1 MAASRSSEWTAP
13 VRACLAG
20 EDLDWL
26 GGACCSVALDLPTT
40 VSCIAGVPAPPAYLR
55 AVLRVLGVADPEG
68 HALRVRTAAPIASG
82 LSTSTS
88 LIVALVRACLE
99 LRGDDDP
106 GPAALAR
113 MAYEIEFAFENGG
126 GMDQLAI
133 IEGGALLLDGMPTGL
148 PRIMARAPWP
158 AEIGLVVI
166 ASRQPKS
173 THDHVRRVRD
183 QLAANDSDLAIYR
196 RAAGDAATRAWGG
209 VVRADLTTLSAAV
222 NDAHATMRDQQ
233 RMSTALLE
241 ELRDAALAVGFA
253 GVKVTG
259 AGGGGAL
266 IALAPA
272 AATPELVER
281 LRGTLRPQHADAD
294 VLHVAATRPARDV

>member
-1 MAASRSSEWTAP
+1 M
-13 VRACLAG
+13 RACLAG

-26 GGACCSVALDLPTT
+26 GGACCCVALELPTT
-40 VSCIAGVPAPPAYLR
+40 VSLTAGAPAPPAYLG
-55 AVLRVLGVADPEG
+55 AVLRSLDIADPERY
-68 HALRVRTAAPIASG
+68 ALRVRATAPIASG

-88 LIVALVRACLE
+88 LIVALLRACLA
-99 LRGDDDP
+99 LRGDADP
-106 GPAALAR
+106 GSLALAR

-133 IEGGALLLDGMPTGL
+133 IEGGALLLDGVPTGL
-148 PRIMARAPWP
+148 PRIVARAAWP

-173 THDHVRRVRD
+173 THDHIRHVRD
-183 QLAANDSDLAIYR
+183 QLAAGDADLAAYQ
-196 RAAGDAATRAWGG
+196 RAAADAATRAWGG
-209 VVRADLTTLSAAV
+209 VACADLALLAAAV
-222 NDAHATMRDQQ
+222 NDAHATMRDNQQ
-233 RMSTALLE
+233 MSTPLLE

-253 GVKVTG
+253 GVKITG

-272 AATPELVER
+272 AATSEMAAR
-281 LRGTLRPQHADAD
+281 LRAALSPGRADAN
-294 VLHVAATRPARDV
+294 VLHVAAAPPARNA

>member
-1 MAASRSSEWTAP
+1 MRGHRAVQPRAPPSRIVSDKRHPQEQTDVVRSEWTAP

-26 GGACCSVALDLPTT
+26 GGACCSVALNLPTT
-40 VSCIAGVPAPPAYLR
+40 VSCTAGVPAPPAYLR
-55 AVLRVLGVADPEG
+55 AVLRALGVADPECY
-68 HALRVRTAAPIASG
+68 ALRVRTAAPIASG
-82 LSTSTS
+82 LST
-88 LIVALVRACLE
+88 
-99 LRGDDDP
+99 
-106 GPAALAR
+106 
-113 MAYEIEFAFENGG
+113 
-126 GMDQLAI
+126 
-133 IEGGALLLDGMPTGL
+133 
-148 PRIMARAPWP
+148 
-158 AEIGLVVI
+158 
-166 ASRQPKS
+166 
-173 THDHVRRVRD
+173 
-183 QLAANDSDLAIYR
+183 
-196 RAAGDAATRAWGG
+196 
-209 VVRADLTTLSAAV
+209 
-222 NDAHATMRDQQ
+222 HATMRDHQ

-281 LRGTLRPQHADAD
+281 LRGALRPRHADAD